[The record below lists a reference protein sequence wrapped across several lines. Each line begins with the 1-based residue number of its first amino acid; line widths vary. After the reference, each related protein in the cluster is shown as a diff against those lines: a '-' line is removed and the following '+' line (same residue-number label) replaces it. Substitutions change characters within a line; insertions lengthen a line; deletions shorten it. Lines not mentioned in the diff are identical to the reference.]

1 MANRLSKVE
10 FAEDLLHLVTGFY
23 CGDEE
28 WAREVADWIQ
38 KPPGEGG
45 ALDELADRQT
55 HPLTVWLHFN
65 EDEELVGFSSLMRFS
80 GFMMP
85 RISLIPNVAVAKKHQ
100 GKGYIN
106 DIMSHL
112 IAAAQ
117 AEVASG
123 RLPVLGL
130 FVHPGN
136 QRAIDKYKSF
146 GFEPTSERD
155 IDPVT
160 RVEYIGMLLRIG

>member
-10 FAEDLLHLVTGFY
+10 FAADLLHLVTGFD

-38 KPPGEGG
+38 KAPGQGG
-45 ALDELADRQT
+45 ALDELANRQT

-65 EDEELVGFSSLMRFS
+65 DEQELVGFSSLMRFS

-85 RISLIPNVAVAKKHQ
+85 RISLIPNLAVAKTHQ
-100 GKGYIN
+100 GKGYIR
-106 DIMSHL
+106 DIMGHL
-112 IAAAQ
+112 IATAQ

-130 FVHPGN
+130 FVHPHN
-136 QRAIDKYKSF
+136 QRAIDTYKCF
-146 GFEPTSERD
+146 GFQPTTERD
-155 IDPVT
+155 IDSVT
-160 RVEYIGMLLRIG
+160 GIEYIGMLLRIG